1 MRRLRHRECRYAVT
15 RTTKLLTHKGEEL
28 LGRCT
33 RHVLPIPVERTL
45 SALRGRERWSPITAL
60 REKASPVA
68 PAVRENFEKCAA
80 LLESTRTPSGCHLQ
94 ERRALFKM
102 VPAAYTAVREPD
114 LATRCYRATAAAEKM
129 VVLSKCCCEL
139 AVDILS
145 HQLPSTT
152 PRGGN

>member
-1 MRRLRHRECRYAVT
+1 MRRLRHRECSYAVT
-15 RTTKLLTHKGEEL
+15 RTTKLLTPKGEEL
-28 LGRCT
+28 LLRCL

-68 PAVRENFEKCAA
+68 PAVRANFFLWPA
-80 LLESTRTPSGCHLQ
+80 LGESTQTPSGRYLPL
-94 ERRALFKM
+94 RRPQSDT
-102 VPAAYTAVREPD
+102 VPAVATAVREPD

-145 HQLPSTT
+145 HQLASTT

>member
-60 REKASPVA
+60 REKTPPAA
-68 PAVRENFEKCAA
+68 PAVRANFIFSSA
-80 LLESTRTPSGCHLQ
+80 LLGSTQTPSGRHFQ
-94 ERRALFKM
+94 
-102 VPAAYTAVREPD
+102 
-114 LATRCYRATAAAEKM
+114 
-129 VVLSKCCCEL
+129 
-139 AVDILS
+139 
-145 HQLPSTT
+145 
-152 PRGGN
+152 

>member
-28 LGRCT
+28 LLRCL

-68 PAVRENFEKCAA
+68 PAVQANFEECPA
-80 LLESTRTPSGCHLQ
+80 LGESTQTPSGRHPPL
-94 ERRALFKM
+94 RR
-102 VPAAYTAVREPD
+102 
-114 LATRCYRATAAAEKM
+114 
-129 VVLSKCCCEL
+129 
-139 AVDILS
+139 
-145 HQLPSTT
+145 
-152 PRGGN
+152 

>member
-60 REKASPVA
+60 REKRAPVA
-68 PAVRENFEKCAA
+68 LAVRANFEMLPA
-80 LLESTRTPSGCHLQ
+80 LVVPAQTPSGRYLH
-94 ERRALFKM
+94 
-102 VPAAYTAVREPD
+102 
-114 LATRCYRATAAAEKM
+114 
-129 VVLSKCCCEL
+129 
-139 AVDILS
+139 
-145 HQLPSTT
+145 
-152 PRGGN
+152 